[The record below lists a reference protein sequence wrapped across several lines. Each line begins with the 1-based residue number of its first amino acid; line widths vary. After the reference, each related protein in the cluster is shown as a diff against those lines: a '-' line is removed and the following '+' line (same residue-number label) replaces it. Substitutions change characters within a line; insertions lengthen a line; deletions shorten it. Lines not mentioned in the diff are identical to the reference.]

1 VGCRADRSTANN
13 KDSVPTL
20 TNNFS
25 SIIPNTE
32 SMMTWRIG
40 DAGFRRTLSAEVP
53 EIIKQHLPPVLDE
66 FFLRNG
72 LTRSDIGG

>member
-1 VGCRADRSTANN
+1 
-13 KDSVPTL
+13 
-20 TNNFS
+20 
-25 SIIPNTE
+25 
-32 SMMTWRIG
+32 MTWRIG